1 MGEQEI
7 PEADDEQRLRRF
19 TKALLADL
27 RALERMIE
35 EGSLETGI
43 RRIGAEQEMFL
54 VDEAGRPAC
63 KAQEWLARLDDAA
76 FTTELARFNLETNLR
91 PQVFGGDC
99 LSRMEGE
106 LRGFLTR
113 ARDVAESDGGGIV
126 LSGILPTLK
135 KADLSLDSM
144 VPNPRYRQLND
155 AMTRLR
161 GGEFHFL
168 IKGIDELEATHDNV
182 MLESCN
188 TSFQIHFQVG
198 PEEFAS
204 LYNVAQAI
212 TAPVLASA
220 VNSPIL
226 LGRRLWHETR
236 IALFQQSVDVR
247 SKTHQI
253 RGLRPRVSFGDE
265 WCRDSVV
272 EIFKEDIARFRVLLA
287 IDADE
292 DPEAVLDRGELPELS
307 ALRLHNGTIYRWNRP
322 CYGVADGKAHL
333 RIENRVLPAGPTV
346 IDEMANAAFFF
357 GLMSAMS
364 EEYGDITQVM
374 SFEQA
379 KDNFNAAARAGLRAQ
394 FSWFDG
400 REYTA
405 QDLIL
410 QRLLPLARDG
420 LVSQRVATGDIDR
433 YLGVLEDR
441 VRRGRTGAQWMLDS
455 LSSMADEGTPEQRLL
470 SLSRCARDRQR
481 IGEPVHTWPLA
492 SLEDGGGWR
501 HSFLEVGQFMTTD
514 LFTVRKGDVVD
525 LAASLMDWRH
535 IRHVPVEDDEG
546 RLVGLVSHRALL
558 RLVGTGVA
566 AEDSEHVL
574 VEDIMKADPVTVGP
588 LTPTL
593 EAIEKMRHYKVGCLP
608 VVEGEDARLVGIIT
622 ERDLINVS
630 ARLFEQHLQEHTDR

>member
-1 MGEQEI
+1 MPGALLSSKRQLNPMGEKEI

-35 EGSLETGI
+35 EGLLETGI

-63 KAQEWLARLDDAA
+63 KAEEWLARLDDAA

-135 KADLSLDSM
+135 KTDLSLDSM

-198 PEEFAS
+198 PEEFAP

-292 DPEAVLDRGELPELS
+292 DPEAVLERGELPELN
-307 ALRLHNGTIYRWNRP
+307 ALRLHNGTIWRWVRP
-322 CYGVADGKAHL
+322 LVGFDGEDLPHL
-333 RIENRVLPAGPTV
+333 RIEQRVVPAGPTIV
-346 IDEMANAAFFF
+346 DSVANAAFYYGLAATLAEAEEAPEERLSF
-357 GLMSAMS
+357 GEAG
-364 EEYGDITQVM
+364 ED
-374 SFEQA
+374 FP
-379 KDNFNAAARAGLRAQ
+379 AAAR
-394 FSWFDG
+394 DG
-400 REYTA
+400 RA
-405 QDLIL
+405 
-410 QRLLPLARDG
+410 PP
-420 LVSQRVATGDIDR
+420 
-433 YLGVLEDR
+433 
-441 VRRGRTGAQWMLDS
+441 
-455 LSSMADEGTPEQRLL
+455 DEGQLPNGAGQAGGRAG
-470 SLSRCARDRQR
+470 SR
-481 IGEPVHTWPLA
+481 
-492 SLEDGGGWR
+492 
-501 HSFLEVGQFMTTD
+501 
-514 LFTVRKGDVVD
+514 
-525 LAASLMDWRH
+525 
-535 IRHVPVEDDEG
+535 DDTHEKPCEEG
-546 RLVGLVSHRALL
+546 RR
-558 RLVGTGVA
+558 
-566 AEDSEHVL
+566 
-574 VEDIMKADPVTVGP
+574 
-588 LTPTL
+588 
-593 EAIEKMRHYKVGCLP
+593 
-608 VVEGEDARLVGIIT
+608 
-622 ERDLINVS
+622 
-630 ARLFEQHLQEHTDR
+630 

>member
-1 MGEQEI
+1 MGEKEI

-35 EGSLETGI
+35 EGLLETGI

-63 KAQEWLARLDDAA
+63 KAEEWLARLDDAA

-135 KADLSLDSM
+135 KTDLSLDSM

-198 PEEFAS
+198 PEEFAP

-292 DPEAVLDRGELPELS
+292 DPEAVLERGELPELN

-322 CYGVADGKAHL
+322 CYGVANGKAHL

-357 GLMSAMS
+357 GLMSAIS
-364 EEYGDITQVM
+364 EEHGDITQVM

-455 LSSMADEGTPEQRLL
+455 LSSMAEEGTPDQCLL
-470 SLSRCARDRQR
+470 SLAQCARDRQR

-546 RLVGLVSHRALL
+546 HLVGLVSHRALL

-588 LTPTL
+588 HTPTL